1 MKGTFW
7 LTDILKKCGG
17 FLLVGMMAVT
27 CVDVVGR
34 FFGHPIFGSGEIV
47 TIMATLA
54 ISMGLAF
61 THQTGG
67 HVGVEILIRLFPART
82 QTVIEICT
90 NILSLALFVLV
101 TWRMT
106 VYAQTLQKTGEI
118 SMNLKIPVYLV
129 VYAMSL
135 CMIVLCLVILKEV
148 VQNIKKLRAS

>member
-1 MKGTFW
+1 M
-7 LTDILKKCGG
+7 
-17 FLLVGMMAVT
+17 GMMAVT

-34 FFGHPIFGSGEIV
+34 FFGHPIFGSVEIV

-90 NILSLALFVLV
+90 NILSFALFALV

-135 CMIVLCLVILKEV
+135 CLIVLCLAILKEAA
-148 VQNIKKLRAS
+148 QNIKKLRAL